1 VLLNGCGGYSSPAY
15 EAKQGTFIVAL
26 SRQSMMREGYARVH
40 MQFLKAGPWY
50 FAQIP
55 MLPSS
60 KCWMRIGIP
69 EETAVM
75 HNRGPLQSHSPCS
88 NATHPVLFA
97 VKKAKLA

>member
-1 VLLNGCGGYSSPAY
+1 M
-15 EAKQGTFIVAL
+15 FIVAL
-26 SRQSMMREGYARVH
+26 SRQSVMREGYARVH
-40 MQFLKAGPWY
+40 MQFLKAGLWY

-75 HNRGPLQSHSPCS
+75 HNRVRCSRTALAPKQRIPCCLQSRKRSWPES
-88 NATHPVLFA
+88 QNAVI
-97 VKKAKLA
+97 LAERYAD